1 MPASNNTDLRT
12 KGWEIAASWR
22 DKIGQ
27 INYNIGFNMADSR
40 SFVDKY
46 PNESKSLSTYYKD
59 QELGAIWG
67 YVTHG
72 IAKINRKWMNG

>member
-1 MPASNNTDLRT
+1 
-12 KGWEIAASWR
+12 
-22 DKIGQ
+22 
-27 INYNIGFNMADSR
+27 MADSR

>member
-1 MPASNNTDLRT
+1 
-12 KGWEIAASWR
+12 
-22 DKIGQ
+22 
-27 INYNIGFNMADSR
+27 MADSR

-46 PNESKSLSTYYKD
+46 PNESKSLNTYYKD

-72 IAKINRKWMNG
+72 IAKSQSEMDEWTKITTLHGAQAGAKVILCSKTLMEIK